1 LKRRALDHGAS
12 RGRRSMLD
20 LTSARILDA
29 RGAALPLGKRP
40 LIMGVINVTPDSF
53 FEESRHPQASDAVA
67 AASRFVAEGADI
79 VDVGGESTRPGHV
92 PIDAEEELDRVLPA
106 VRELSRNIAVPISI
120 DTYKAKVAEQALAAG
135 AKIVND
141 VWGLSRDPA
150 MAATVAA
157 HGAAVVIMHNRE
169 KADLSLDIVDELEGF
184 FGKALER
191 AAAAG
196 IRKDRIVLDPGIGF
210 GKTLEQNLA
219 ILARLEDIVGW
230 GFPVLLGVSRKS
242 FIGKLVPGGPGERL
256 PATIAANIIGALA
269 GVSIIRVHDVAAQ
282 VQALKIAEAIRGA
295 S

>member
-1 LKRRALDHGAS
+1 
-12 RGRRSMLD
+12 MLD
-20 LTSARILDA
+20 LSLLRILDA

-53 FEESRHPQASDAVA
+53 FEESRHPGTSDAIA
-67 AASRFVAEGADI
+67 TALRFVAEGADI

-92 PIDAEEELDRVLPA
+92 PIEAEEELSRILP
-106 VRELSRNIAVPISI
+106 VVKELSRSISVPVSI

-150 MAATVAA
+150 MAATLAA
-157 HGAAVVIMHNRE
+157 HDSAVVIMHNRE
-169 KADLSLDIVDELEGF
+169 KADPSLDIVEEIESF
-184 FGKALER
+184 FARALER

-196 IRKDRIVLDPGIGF
+196 VRNDRIVLDPGIGF

-219 ILARLEDIVGW
+219 ILARLEEIVGL

-242 FIGKLVPGGPGERL
+242 FIGKLVPSAPGERL
-256 PATIAANIIGALA
+256 PATIAANIICALA
-269 GVSIIRVHDVAAQ
+269 GVAIIRVHDVAAH

>member
-1 LKRRALDHGAS
+1 
-12 RGRRSMLD
+12 MLD
-20 LTSARILDA
+20 LSPARILDA
-29 RGAALPLGKRP
+29 RGTALPLGKRP
-40 LIMGVINVTPDSF
+40 LIMAVINVTPDSF
-53 FEESRHPQASDAVA
+53 FEESRHPGVSYAVA
-67 AASRFVAEGADI
+67 TASRFVTEGADI
-79 VDVGGESTRPGHV
+79 IDVGGESTRPGHV
-92 PIDAEEELDRVLPA
+92 PINAEEELSRVLPV
-106 VRELSRNIAVPISI
+106 VRELSRSIKVPISV

-157 HGAAVVIMHNRE
+157 HNAAVVIMHNRE
-169 KADLSLDIVDELEGF
+169 KADPALDIVEEIESF
-184 FGKALER
+184 FGKAIER
-191 AAAAG
+191 ATAAG
-196 IRKDRIVLDPGIGF
+196 IRNDRIVLDPGIGF

-219 ILARLEDIVGW
+219 ILARLEEIVGL

-242 FIGKLVPGGPGERL
+242 FIGKLVPSGPAERL

-269 GVSIIRVHDVAAQ
+269 GVSIIRVHDVAAH